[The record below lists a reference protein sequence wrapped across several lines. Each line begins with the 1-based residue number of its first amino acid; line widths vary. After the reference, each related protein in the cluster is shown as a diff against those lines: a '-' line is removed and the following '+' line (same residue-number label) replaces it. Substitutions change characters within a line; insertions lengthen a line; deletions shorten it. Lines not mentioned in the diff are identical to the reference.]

1 MKKSLRFSIGLI
13 FAWIFLSNFASAFLI
28 SDQGTDVKD
37 VTTGDL
43 IVLANLTILIYDN
56 LTSGTLIFGQNFT
69 DAIVNGSWNIMTDPS
84 LEYGKSYY
92 KDYQI
97 NGEDLDFDGNERLEF
112 QSSVGDINNV
122 SFINFSLI
130 SSCSAGSSIRLI
142 YENGSVVCE
151 VDDGLVSSDLTNY
164 ALKNQSET
172 FAGNITT
179 SETGFF
185 GFLGSILSRITGLF
199 VQDIDFNGTINGSG
213 NITTTG
219 NISADYLRGD
229 GSLLTNLPG
238 GDNSSWNQTHA
249 NTVYY
254 SISNPSTFWNATFAL
269 FNKTYADTLYA
280 DISVTGDNSSWNQ
293 THANT
298 VYYSISNPSTFWNAT
313 FALFNKTYADTLYA
327 DISVTGDNS
336 SWNQTHANTVYYS
349 ISNPS
354 TFWNATFALFNKT
367 YADTLYADIS
377 VTGDN
382 SSWNESHAD
391 TLYADISVTGDNS
404 SWNESHADTLYLNRS
419 GTNANQDINISP
431 YNFQAGNLTLAQ
443 KITFSLG
450 EIMDNIVDGWIKIT
464 GSLDISGDV
473 EVGGW
478 ANVSGDLNVS
488 GNITS
493 IDTFCFTADCSA
505 KMYHNGTGIIIT
517 G

>member
-1 MKKSLRFSIGLI
+1 MKKSLKLFAVLI

-43 IVLANLTILIYDN
+43 ILLANLTVLIYDN
-56 LTSGTLIFGQNFT
+56 LTNGNLIFGQNFT
-69 DAIVNGSWNIMTDPS
+69 DAIVNGSWNIMTNPS

-97 NGEDLDFDGNERLEF
+97 NGEDLDFDGKERLEF
-112 QSSVGDINNV
+112 QSSVGEINNV

-151 VDDGLVSSDLTNY
+151 VDDGIVSSDLTNY

-185 GFLGSILSRITGLF
+185 GFLGSLISRITGLF

-249 NTVYY
+249 NTLFYL
-254 SISNPSTFWNATFAL
+254 ISNPSTFWNATFAL

-298 VYYSISNPSTFWNAT
+298 
-313 FALFNKTYADTLYA
+313 
-327 DISVTGDNS
+327 
-336 SWNQTHANTVYYS
+336 
-349 ISNPS
+349 
-354 TFWNATFALFNKT
+354 
-367 YADTLYADIS
+367 
-377 VTGDN
+377 
-382 SSWNESHAD
+382 
-391 TLYADISVTGDNS
+391 
-404 SWNESHADTLYLNRS
+404 LYLNKS
-419 GTNANQDINISP
+419 GTNADQDVDISP
-431 YNFQAGNLTLAQ
+431 YNFQAGNLTLTK

-450 EIMDNIVDGWIKIT
+450 EIIDNIVDGWVKVT
-464 GSLDISGDV
+464 GSLNITGDIEFNG
-473 EVGGW
+473 EING
-478 ANVSGDLNVS
+478 S
-488 GNITS
+488 GNITTIGNITTTS
-493 IDTFCFTADCSA
+493 NFCFTANCSA
-505 KMYHNGTGIIIT
+505 KMYHNGTGLIIT
-517 G
+517 S